1 MEQTAFTNLRDL
13 VRAFARAMNLISPEV
28 ANHHEKVA
36 LLAGALAEELQMS
49 SREQQLAFFGA
60 LLHDIGAVTLSGNR
74 KLALAEVE
82 SNAAFLAKAGSALL
96 RMNPVTA
103 QLSDVVFLRQSPW
116 RALRGSLPLVGKKWM
131 LSQVVH
137 LADTVSLLLEGEET
151 ALNRVGYIR
160 ECIRRTAG
168 YDEYC
173 PEVLEAFE
181 SLCRRDDVW
190 LYVRYHPEC
199 FLRFVPADKGI
210 SLDET
215 IRITELIGHV
225 IDFRSPFTA
234 MHSAGVAA
242 SAETLAELAGMSRN
256 ECKMM
261 RVAGSL
267 HDLGK
272 LKIPKEILEKPGKL
286 TDEEFNTIKEHAYF
300 TYMLL
305 KDIQGFEQIA
315 VWAAFHHEKLNG
327 RGYPFR
333 LEGAELPLGARIM
346 AVSDIFSAITE
357 DRPYRRGME
366 REQAVRV
373 LRENA
378 AAEAL
383 SGNVTELLIA
393 NFDAVNAA
401 RERASREAGK
411 RYYASIQ
418 EKQLPEGQ
426 EAKA

>member
-1 MEQTAFTNLRDL
+1 
-13 VRAFARAMNLISPEV
+13 
-28 ANHHEKVA
+28 
-36 LLAGALAEELQMS
+36 
-49 SREQQLAFFGA
+49 
-60 LLHDIGAVTLSGNR
+60 
-74 KLALAEVE
+74 
-82 SNAAFLAKAGSALL
+82 
-96 RMNPVTA
+96 
-103 QLSDVVFLRQSPW
+103 
-116 RALRGSLPLVGKKWM
+116 
-131 LSQVVH
+131 
-137 LADTVSLLLEGEET
+137 
-151 ALNRVGYIR
+151 
-160 ECIRRTAG
+160 
-168 YDEYC
+168 
-173 PEVLEAFE
+173 
-181 SLCRRDDVW
+181 
-190 LYVRYHPEC
+190 
-199 FLRFVPADKGI
+199 
-210 SLDET
+210 
-215 IRITELIGHV
+215 
-225 IDFRSPFTA
+225 
-234 MHSAGVAA
+234 
-242 SAETLAELAGMSRN
+242 
-256 ECKMM
+256 
-261 RVAGSL
+261 
-267 HDLGK
+267 
-272 LKIPKEILEKPGKL
+272 
-286 TDEEFNTIKEHAYF
+286 
-300 TYMLL
+300 MLL